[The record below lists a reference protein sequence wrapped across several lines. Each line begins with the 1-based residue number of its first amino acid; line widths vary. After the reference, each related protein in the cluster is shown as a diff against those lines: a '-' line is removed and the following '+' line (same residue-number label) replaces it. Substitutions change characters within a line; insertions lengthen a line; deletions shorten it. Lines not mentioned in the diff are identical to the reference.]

1 MRILRNIFLT
11 VLWAGLLSCATG
23 SEYIISE
30 QNCSVSD
37 IRKAVLATI
46 GEPRT
51 VSENERVYFSRYF
64 SRKPD
69 PKFDP
74 KKSKER
80 LFAKILILGDRR
92 PYDISVEVIAE
103 KLANGTY
110 EESGFSAVDAKKLGV
125 DLKKKLHQ
133 SLEGR
138 NVIDDF
144 RPF

>member
-1 MRILRNIFLT
+1 MKLLKNIFL
-11 VLWAGLLSCATG
+11 LFFCAGLLSCSSA
-23 SEYIISE
+23 EYIISE
-30 QNCSVSD
+30 QNCSVAD
-37 IRKAVLATI
+37 IRKAVLGTI

-51 VSENERVYFSRYF
+51 VSENERMYFSRYF

-69 PKFDP
+69 PKFDA

-103 KLANGTY
+103 KLINGTY
-110 EESGFSAVDAKKLGV
+110 EESGFSAVDAKKMGV
-125 DLKKKLHQ
+125 DLRKKLHQ

-138 NVIDDF
+138 NVIDDI